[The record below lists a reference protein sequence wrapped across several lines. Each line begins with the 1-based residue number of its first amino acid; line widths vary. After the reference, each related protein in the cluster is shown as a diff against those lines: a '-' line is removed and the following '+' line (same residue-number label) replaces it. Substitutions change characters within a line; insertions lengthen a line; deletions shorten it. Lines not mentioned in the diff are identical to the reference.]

1 MTMRALVTRPR
12 LQAETFAAELARRGV
27 EPVVEPLIEIADC
40 LAALPEF
47 AGVQAILCTSV
58 NGVRALARA
67 TGDRQA
73 PVFAVGDAT
82 ARAARTAGFE
92 RVESAGGDVGDLA
105 RLVCGRLRPGG
116 GRLLHVAGSAVAGDL
131 AGRLGASG
139 FAVERAVLYQAHAVA
154 ALTPATARRPR
165 RRLSRSSISSRVSRH
180 ERHAGGTDTA
190 RAAPS
195 ARRERAVSRN
205 RAGGSAAAAQTPCVA
220 RNAGI
225 GRAAA
230 VAPDRRPAAVAVGGG
245 VGCPCRGRDGA
256 ILGPRGDAAA
266 SLGQAGARREAV
278 LGIVYNPRA
287 AGADARAGFAS
298 GRTPRSGDRRHADA
312 GGAEC
317 GGASAVRPASRRA
330 RSQARSRAAR
340 PLRDPAAA
348 HRAGK
353 GERRTG
359 RQCHGGAESGA
370 GKARD
375 RSENRRA
382 GAGAAAD
389 PRGGRTGA
397 PV

>member
-40 LAALPEF
+40 LAALPQF

-154 ALTPATARRPR
+154 ALTPATARLIERGEIDLALFFSPR
-165 RRLSRSSISSRVSRH
+165 TAAVFARLVVEAAAAPGLAATAALSIS
-180 ERHAGGTDTA
+180 
-190 RAAPS
+190 RAAD
-195 ARRERAVSRN
+195 AALGDLRFRERAV
-205 RAGGSAAAAQTPCVA
+205 
-220 RNAGI
+220 
-225 GRAAA
+225 
-230 VAPDRRPAAVAVGGG
+230 
-245 VGCPCRGRDGA
+245 
-256 ILGPRGDAAA
+256 
-266 SLGQAGARREAV
+266 AGA
-278 LGIVYNPRA
+278 PTQA
-287 AGADARAGFAS
+287 ALVALVDQFARQ
-298 GRTPRSGDRRHADA
+298 
-312 GGAEC
+312 
-317 GGASAVRPASRRA
+317 PA
-330 RSQARSRAAR
+330 
-340 PLRDPAAA
+340 
-348 HRAGK
+348 
-353 GERRTG
+353 
-359 RQCHGGAESGA
+359 
-370 GKARD
+370 
-375 RSENRRA
+375 
-382 GAGAAAD
+382 
-389 PRGGRTGA
+389 
-397 PV
+397 